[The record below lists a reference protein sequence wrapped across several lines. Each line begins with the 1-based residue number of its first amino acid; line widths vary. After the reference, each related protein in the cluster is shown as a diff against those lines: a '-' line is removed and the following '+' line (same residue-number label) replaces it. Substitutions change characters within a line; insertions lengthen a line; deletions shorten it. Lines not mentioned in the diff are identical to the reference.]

1 MSAGYKNP
9 PEANRFKKGQS
20 GHPSGRPR
28 RAVQRL
34 PAAYLFSK
42 VANEEVTI
50 EVDGREMAMTR
61 WEALTR
67 QVHIMAY
74 NNASAS
80 RLLHQIRKEFPDS
93 GSSDVKSIL
102 VLSDNEMNY

>member
-9 PEANRFKKGQS
+9 PKAYRFKKGQS

-28 RAVQRL
+28 RTVQRL

-50 EVDGREMAMTR
+50 EVDGREVVMTR
-61 WEALTR
+61 WEALIR
-67 QVHIMAY
+67 QVQIMAY
-74 NNASAS
+74 NGASAA
-80 RLLHQIRKEFPDS
+80 RLLHQIRKDFPGS

-102 VLSDNEMNY
+102 VLTDNEMNF